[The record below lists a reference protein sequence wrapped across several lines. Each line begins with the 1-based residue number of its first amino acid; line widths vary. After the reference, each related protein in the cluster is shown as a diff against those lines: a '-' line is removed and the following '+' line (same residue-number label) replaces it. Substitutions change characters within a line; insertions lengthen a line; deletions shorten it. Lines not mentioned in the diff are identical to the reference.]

1 MASVTFKRGTS
12 VAGTTYSPAE
22 VASFSLAVA
31 KTLIGEGAAK
41 FTNAAV
47 TKPLPNNREGVT
59 YIEDVTA
66 LTGDAPVGLNGYLV
80 EGIPARRMFEC
91 VITGETRPRRYMVI
105 TKDGETADADSVI
118 EPPDFDADANN
129 KLLLRVQ

>member
-12 VAGTTYSPAE
+12 VAGTNYSVGD
-22 VASFSLAVA
+22 VATLSLAVS

-47 TKPLPNNREGVT
+47 TRMLPDKSEGVA
-59 YIEDVTA
+59 YIESVTS
-66 LTGDAPVGLNGYLV
+66 LTGDAPTGLNGYLV

-91 VITGETRPRRYMVI
+91 VITGEARPRRYMVI
-105 TKDGETADADSVI
+105 TKDGETPDADSII
-118 EPPDFDADANN
+118 EPPDFDATANN
-129 KLLLRVQ
+129 KLLLRIQ

>member
-12 VAGTTYSPAE
+12 VAGTNYAPGDAAT
-22 VASFSLAVA
+22 VSLSVA
-31 KTLIGEGAAK
+31 KQLIGEQAAV

-47 TKPLPNNREGVT
+47 ARPLPDRPEGVAF
-59 YIEDVTA
+59 IESVTS
-66 LTGDAPVGLNGYLV
+66 LTGDAPTGLNGYLV

-91 VITGETRPRRYMVI
+91 VLTGETRPRRYMVI
-105 TKDGETADADSVI
+105 TKDGETPDADAII
-118 EPPDFDADANN
+118 EPPDFDATANN